1 MSPFLAPSGA
11 AVTATE
17 RGLSQSEILRLQR
30 ILEALGFTDGGRM
43 TPDGVIGPRTR
54 AALTA
59 YQRARALRVVGQ
71 IGPETLGS
79 LNRESVAASTPTTP
93 APAPATPS
101 PATPAPTTPAAPSPS
116 TPAVPAP
123 SPSTPA
129 TPSTASPNTPATTAN
144 AASMRSNWPLALGV
158 GAIVVGAAYLASR
171 ESSRR
176 KKGL

>member
-59 YQRARALRVVGQ
+59 YQRARALRVDGQ

-79 LNRESVAASTPTTP
+79 LNRESVAAATPTTP
-93 APAPATPS
+93 APATPVPATPT
-101 PATPAPTTPAAPSPS
+101 PATPTTPAPS
-116 TPAVPAP
+116 TPAPSPAAP
-123 SPSTPA
+123 SSPSS
-129 TPSTASPNTPATTAN
+129 PSSPNTPATTAN
-144 AASMRSNWPLALGV
+144 AASTRSNWPLALGV
-158 GAIVVGAAYLASR
+158 GAIVVGGAYLASR

-176 KKGL
+176 RKGK